1 MGDSEFGG
9 IASFAEL
16 RDIEIVSFLAFIT
29 ELLNNIEL
37 LLEKNFAFRSVA
49 LPFGRNLFFR
59 NHVVVDYVLS
69 YAIPKLCTYA
79 R

>member
-29 ELLNNIEL
+29 ELLYNIEL
-37 LLEKNFAFRSVA
+37 LFEENLALGSVA
-49 LPFGRNLFFR
+49 LPFGGNLFFGD
-59 NHVVVDYVLS
+59 HVVVNYVLS
-69 YAIPKLCTYA
+69 YAIP
-79 R
+79 